1 MLPRVEPER
10 LLKAMGKAGL
20 IVDESQVLSIELFA
34 PVRAR
39 CCLWQ
44 IVAMHCIIALEVKM
58 VLYF

>member
-1 MLPRVEPER
+1 
-10 LLKAMGKAGL
+10 MGKAGL
-20 IVDESQVLSIELFA
+20 IVDEYQVLSIELFA

-44 IVAMHCIIALEVKM
+44 IIAMPCIIALEVKM